1 MSERHMTPLSEKE
14 IIDLFVRKFKNLRL
28 IQTTDL
34 IRRRYFSATRVG
46 TDDVALITIDRSLK
60 KGVKLVFKCDM
71 LVESTDVPPGMRP
84 WQVARKSIVSCVSDF
99 SAKGIKPIYTSLLS
113 IGFPEK
119 YTKSDVLELLR
130 GFEISS
136 REFGINFVGGDTN
149 KSNELIIDCGMIGF
163 SENESIPSRDGARPG
178 DFIVVSGV
186 FGYSAAGLKILI
198 EGAKAEKRFKQQAL
212 SSVFRPRP
220 QQKFGIS
227 LARYFSSSIDSS
239 DGLATSLYE
248 LAIQSKVNFFIT
260 RIPSVEAVECFA
272 SNNSFVDRDE
282 LIFYGGEEYHIVATI
297 PSRNMK
303 RLMSAV
309 KKLKLKMIVIGKV
322 SNGDGKVFVRRSNS
336 KETSY
341 ELLENRGYLHLIGDH
356 ERKQ

>member
-1 MSERHMTPLSEKE
+1 MSERHMKPLSEKE

-28 IQTTDL
+28 IQTTNL

-46 TDDVALITIDRSLK
+46 TDDVALITIGRSLK

-136 REFGINFVGGDTN
+136 SEFGINFVGGDTN

-198 EGAKAEKRFKQQAL
+198 QGAKAEKRFKQQAI

-227 LARYFSSSIDSS
+227 LAKYFSSSIDSS

-322 SNGDGKVFVRRSNS
+322 SKGDGRVFVQRSNG
-336 KETSY
+336 KETSF
-341 ELLENRGYLHLIGDH
+341 ELLENRGYLHLIGKH
-356 ERKQ
+356 EGKQ

>member
-1 MSERHMTPLSEKE
+1 
-14 IIDLFVRKFKNLRL
+14 
-28 IQTTDL
+28 
-34 IRRRYFSATRVG
+34 
-46 TDDVALITIDRSLK
+46 
-60 KGVKLVFKCDM
+60 
-71 LVESTDVPPGMRP
+71 
-84 WQVARKSIVSCVSDF
+84 VSDF

-136 REFGINFVGGDTN
+136 SEFGINFVGGDTN

-163 SENESIPSRDGARPG
+163 SENESIPSRNGARPG

-186 FGYSAAGLKILI
+186 FGYPAAGLKILI
-198 EGAKAEKRFKQQAL
+198 QGAKAEKRFKQQAI

-272 SNNSFVDRDE
+272 SNNSFIDRDE

-297 PSRNMK
+297 PSQNMK

-309 KKLKLKMIVIGKV
+309 KKLKLKIIVIGKV
-322 SNGDGKVFVRRSNS
+322 SKGDGKVFVQRSNG
-336 KETSY
+336 KETSF